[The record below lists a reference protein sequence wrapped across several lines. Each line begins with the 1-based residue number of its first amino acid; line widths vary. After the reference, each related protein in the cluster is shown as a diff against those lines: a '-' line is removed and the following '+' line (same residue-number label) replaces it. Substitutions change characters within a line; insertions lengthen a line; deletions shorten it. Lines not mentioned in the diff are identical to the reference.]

1 MVVQDVIFMMHNR
14 QVVTPSD
21 LAQYTLENA
30 DETPITYHQRILLTK
45 EQLPIVRS
53 QTKRLIFQSDYGT
66 GKTVLLRAKAQMLA
80 IPRKGKVDTSKIPK
94 NICFVIFLEE
104 QALLSKSTLE
114 FASAF
119 SNIDVL
125 FLKSA
130 GNYNLIIVV
139 RIVKTLSANNWLN

>member
-1 MVVQDVIFMMHNR
+1 MVVQDVIFMMHNLR

-66 GKTVLLRAKAQMLA
+66 GKTVLLRAQAQMLA

-104 QALLSKSTLE
+104 QSLLVRNTQE
-114 FASAF
+114 FASLF
-119 SNIDVL
+119 LNIDVL
-125 FLKSA
+125 FMQSA
-130 GNYNLIIVV
+130 GIFNLITAI
-139 RIVKTLSANNWLN
+139 RIIKRLSA